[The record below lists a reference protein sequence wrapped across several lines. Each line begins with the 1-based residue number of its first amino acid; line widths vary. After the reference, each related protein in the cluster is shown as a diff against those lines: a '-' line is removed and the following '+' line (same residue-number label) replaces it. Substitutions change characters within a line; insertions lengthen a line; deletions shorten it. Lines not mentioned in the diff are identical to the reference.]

1 LSHLDKHPP
10 LRRIV
15 AELAFRSTIIPFSKA
30 CWDIEIEGAEELPPG
45 PCFIYGN
52 HSNNYD
58 PFILNAFTQLGESTA
73 GVMTMEYLES
83 GPIAKLFQAA
93 GIVGTR
99 KRVPEPH
106 LIRRIMRMLDAGR
119 RVVIFPEG
127 GRRWDGRPAPWID
140 STAKLFMRAGAPV
153 YPVEIIGSYVGW
165 PRWAPWPRPAH
176 IKLKVHPAVDFSDNP
191 TLKTALDRLKSPI
204 SADENVVP
212 EDIRPAWAWRPAS
225 GIDRLLYRDP
235 ESGLFGGLRVTGP
248 SHLTN
253 TGGTASWRVLPDS
266 RLLDQRTG
274 AIVNSGDLYE
284 QITSMD
290 LPGALTGP
298 LISQRGRIT
307 VRDALGQQVAEFKR
321 GMVDLF
327 KDHLKAGD
335 MTIPLETI
343 RYMGL
348 ERSDYFWIMGESLH
362 VRVHLTSGSVLA
374 YYDTLSRL
382 APHINN

>member
-1 LSHLDKHPP
+1 
-10 LRRIV
+10 
-15 AELAFRSTIIPFSKA
+15 
-30 CWDIEIEGAEELPPG
+30 
-45 PCFIYGN
+45 
-52 HSNNYD
+52 
-58 PFILNAFTQLGESTA
+58 
-73 GVMTMEYLES
+73 MTMEYLES

-235 ESGLFGGLRVTGP
+235 EKWTIWGP
-248 SHLTN
+248 SGNRPLPSN
-253 TGGTASWRVLPDS
+253 QYWR
-266 RLLDQRTG
+266 
-274 AIVNSGDLYE
+274 N
-284 QITSMD
+284 
-290 LPGALTGP
+290 
-298 LISQRGRIT
+298 
-307 VRDALGQQVAEFKR
+307 
-321 GMVDLF
+321 
-327 KDHLKAGD
+327 
-335 MTIPLETI
+335 
-343 RYMGL
+343 GL
-348 ERSDYFWIMGESLH
+348 MACA
-362 VRVHLTSGSVLA
+362 T
-374 YYDTLSRL
+374 
-382 APHINN
+382 

>member
-1 LSHLDKHPP
+1 
-10 LRRIV
+10 
-15 AELAFRSTIIPFSKA
+15 
-30 CWDIEIEGAEELPPG
+30 
-45 PCFIYGN
+45 
-52 HSNNYD
+52 
-58 PFILNAFTQLGESTA
+58 
-73 GVMTMEYLES
+73 M
-83 GPIAKLFQAA
+83 
-93 GIVGTR
+93 
-99 KRVPEPH
+99 
-106 LIRRIMRMLDAGR
+106 
-119 RVVIFPEG
+119 
-127 GRRWDGRPAPWID
+127 
-140 STAKLFMRAGAPV
+140 
-153 YPVEIIGSYVGW
+153 
-165 PRWAPWPRPAH
+165 
-176 IKLKVHPAVDFSDNP
+176 
-191 TLKTALDRLKSPI
+191 
-204 SADENVVP
+204 
-212 EDIRPAWAWRPAS
+212 
-225 GIDRLLYRDP
+225 
-235 ESGLFGGLRVTGP
+235 
-248 SHLTN
+248 
-253 TGGTASWRVLPDS
+253 LPDS

-348 ERSDYFWIMGESLH
+348 ERSDYFWIMGKSLH